1 MAEWTVHLLNA
12 RGHLDSSQAR
22 IREGIDAVH
31 ARTRGLVGPIALDIV
46 VGAGRG
52 RGIPE
57 RGHGGR
63 VPSAGLIGLW
73 MDPDNPHF
81 IDNLGEPLERA
92 VAHELHHVMRRD
104 AASRGARLLD
114 SLVMEGLAGRFVEE
128 LYANAPEPWERALP
142 GESLG
147 EVAALARSH
156 ALRDKYDH
164 REWFYGAGALLR
176 WAGYTLG
183 HELVGRRR
191 APLDRILPS
200 PLAATPAEA
209 FLPVLDG
216 LAAR

>member
-22 IREGIDAVH
+22 IREAIDAVH
-31 ARTRGLVGPIALDIV
+31 ARTRELVGPIALDV
-46 VGAGRG
+46 VVEAGRG

-63 VPSAGLIGLW
+63 VRSAGLITLL

-81 IDNLGEPLERA
+81 VENLGEPLERA
-92 VAHELHHVMRRD
+92 VAHELHHAMRRD
-104 AASRGARLLD
+104 AAPRGRRLLD

-128 LYANAPEPWERALP
+128 LYGSEPEPWECAVS
-142 GESLG
+142 GELLA
-147 EVAALARSH
+147 EVAAHARPH
-156 ALRDKYDH
+156 ALHDGYDH
-164 REWFYGAGALLR
+164 REWFYGTRALPR

-183 HELVGRRR
+183 YELVGRRR

-200 PLAATPAEA
+200 ALAATPAEA
-209 FLPVLDG
+209 FLPALEE
-216 LAAR
+216 LAGR